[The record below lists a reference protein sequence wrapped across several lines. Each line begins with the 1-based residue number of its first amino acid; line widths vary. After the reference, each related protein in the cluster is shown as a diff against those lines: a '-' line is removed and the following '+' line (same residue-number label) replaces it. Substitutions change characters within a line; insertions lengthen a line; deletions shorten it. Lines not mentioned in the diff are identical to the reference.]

1 MGSDF
6 YLCYFVENNV
16 FEKSGEKTTPNICL
30 EIKVMTTLQS
40 QPQCQTPAKQFFG
53 GRERNTRRFSQ
64 GAIIAFL
71 WFSLSQTKV
80 FGSEKSLTAFDIPK
94 GFVAFLELQ
103 FTFVTFLHDERHLAL
118 GHFALVHLENSFGR
132 GTKYSFIIWSE
143 NWLRDEPTYP
153 AL

>member
-6 YLCYFVENNV
+6 YLFSVILTV
-16 FEKSGEKTTPNICL
+16 FESGGDNSKHLLGNQSDDNFTVPTTMPNP
-30 EIKVMTTLQS
+30 TT
-40 QPQCQTPAKQFFG
+40 KFFWG
-53 GRERNTRRFSQ
+53 SRERNTRRFSQ

-80 FGSEKSLTAFDIPK
+80 WILDFDLTLNGFWHSEGFCCIFGTSVHICDLFARWKTLGIRSFRTSAFW
-94 GFVAFLELQ
+94 
-103 FTFVTFLHDERHLAL
+103 
-118 GHFALVHLENSFGR
+118 NSFGR

>member
-6 YLCYFVENNV
+6 YLCYFVEDNV
-16 FEKSGEKTTPNICL
+16 FEKSGGDNSKHLLGNQSDDNFTVPTTMPN
-30 EIKVMTTLQS
+30 
-40 QPQCQTPAKQFFG
+40 P
-53 GRERNTRRFSQ
+53 
-64 GAIIAFL
+64 
-71 WFSLSQTKV
+71 SQTIFWGSREKHQEV
-80 FGSEKSLTAFDIPK
+80 FPRGDNCFLMIFTKPNKSFWIRKILNGFWHSK

>member
-6 YLCYFVENNV
+6 YLFSVISTV
-16 FEKSGEKTTPNICL
+16 FESGGDNSKHLLGNQSDDNFTVPTTMPN
-30 EIKVMTTLQS
+30 
-40 QPQCQTPAKQFFG
+40 P
-53 GRERNTRRFSQ
+53 
-64 GAIIAFL
+64 
-71 WFSLSQTKV
+71 SQTIFWGSREKHQEV
-80 FGSEKSLTAFDIPK
+80 FPRGDNCFLMIFTKPNKSFWIRKILNGFWHSK